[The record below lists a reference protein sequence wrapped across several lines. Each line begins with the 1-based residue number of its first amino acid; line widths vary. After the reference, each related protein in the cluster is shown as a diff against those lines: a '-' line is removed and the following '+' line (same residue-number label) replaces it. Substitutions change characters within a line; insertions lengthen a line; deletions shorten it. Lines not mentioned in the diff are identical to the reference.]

1 MKKVLLTVAIIVFV
15 AGLVLMTS
23 KNTIVRV
30 SIEKGVEMVTGLRL
44 KIDKIDVGLMTT
56 LVGIDNLKLYNPPG
70 FEDKVML
77 DMPEIYVDYD
87 LPKILTGKIHL
98 NKVRINMKEFTVV
111 KNANGELNLDSL
123 KVVKEQKTEK
133 PAELA
138 QKGKAPEMQIDSL
151 ELKVGK
157 VYYKDYS
164 KGGKPRVQEFNV
176 SLNEK
181 YTDINDPSQ
190 LVSLIVVKALSNT
203 TIARL
208 TGFDLKGL
216 QGTITD
222 TLGSAQ
228 KIVGGVQQVL
238 VGVGSGQSVP
248 ATTGQV
254 QNVVKG
260 TADTAK
266 TAVKDITEAIN
277 LPFGSKEE

>member
-1 MKKVLLTVAIIVFV
+1 MKKVVVTVAIIVFV

-133 PAELA
+133 TAEPAK
-138 QKGKAPEMQIDSL
+138 KGKAPEMQIDSL
-151 ELKVGK
+151 ELKIGK

-164 KGGKPRVQEFNV
+164 KGGKPQVQEFNV
-176 SLNEK
+176 NLNEK
-181 YTDINDPSQ
+181 YTDINDPSE

-266 TAVKDITEAIN
+266 TAVKDITDAIK
-277 LPFGSKEE
+277 LPFESKEE